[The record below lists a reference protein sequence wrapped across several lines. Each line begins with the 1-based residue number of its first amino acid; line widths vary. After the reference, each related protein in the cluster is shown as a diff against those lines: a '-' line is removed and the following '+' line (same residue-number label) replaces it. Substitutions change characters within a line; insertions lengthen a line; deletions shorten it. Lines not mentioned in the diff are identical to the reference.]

1 MGTILTTLLLAVAGQ
16 VPDDTLYT
24 NQRKHRF
31 PINIKPERRAEIR
44 ELILYS
50 SSDKGKTWQPVAKI
64 TPEANEF
71 IFAAPA
77 DGEYWFRSAAIN
89 RQGKQEPENLYQG
102 PPDQKMV
109 IDTLKP
115 IVKLVSAQRQ
125 GDEIVVAWD
134 IQEEHPDAKTLKL
147 EYQTT
152 PGGLWTT
159 VPGLVPGGTGKASFK
174 PGSAGTV
181 AVRMEVKDL
190 GGNVSQAQADVP
202 GSGSGV
208 TPAGFTGTPTPV
220 TGGQSPPPALNSSNE
235 FRPPPPANNDPPAA
249 ISIPRDVSPPPP
261 LNPIATSLQPPPSS
275 NGPSRGTPPAL
286 PSNTRL
292 VASSDSPPSGGAT
305 AFQKQLPSA
314 KHVNI
319 KEVDLEYEL
328 TRTGPS
334 GIGSVDLWW
343 TLDDGQTWEK
353 APNPEVKDL
362 VKDGLQTRYQRTV
375 ALLEGDRVYGFS
387 LVVKSRAGLGKAPPK
402 AGDVPEV
409 RIELDTTPPLAQ
421 LFSPRQDPARKDN
434 LILSWKASDKNLTDK
449 PITLEWAERPDG
461 TWQTIAADIVDSGQY
476 SWRPAPG
483 MPVQVYLRLRVR
495 DQAGNESVAVTPEP
509 QLIDL
514 TEPEGHLVN
523 VTVPARRP

>member
-1 MGTILTTLLLAVAGQ
+1 L
-16 VPDDTLYT
+16 
-24 NQRKHRF
+24 
-31 PINIKPERRAEIR
+31 
-44 ELILYS
+44 
-50 SSDKGKTWQPVAKI
+50 
-64 TPEANEF
+64 
-71 IFAAPA
+71 
-77 DGEYWFRSAAIN
+77 
-89 RQGKQEPENLYQG
+89 
-102 PPDQKMV
+102 PP
-109 IDTLKP
+109 
-115 IVKLVSAQRQ
+115 
-125 GDEIVVAWD
+125 
-134 IQEEHPDAKTLKL
+134 
-147 EYQTT
+147 
-152 PGGLWTT
+152 
-159 VPGLVPGGTGKASFK
+159 
-174 PGSAGTV
+174 
-181 AVRMEVKDL
+181 
-190 GGNVSQAQADVP
+190 
-202 GSGSGV
+202 
-208 TPAGFTGTPTPV
+208 
-220 TGGQSPPPALNSSNE
+220 
-235 FRPPPPANNDPPAA
+235 
-249 ISIPRDVSPPPP
+249 
-261 LNPIATSLQPPPSS
+261 
-275 NGPSRGTPPAL
+275 
-286 PSNTRL
+286 
-292 VASSDSPPSGGAT
+292 
-305 AFQKQLPSA
+305 A

-421 LFSPRQDPARKDN
+421 LFSPRQDPTKKDN

-523 VTVPARRP
+523 VTAPARRP

>member
-16 VPDDTLYT
+16 VPDDIVYT

-31 PINIKPERRAEIR
+31 PINIKSDRRAEIR

-50 SSDKGKTWQPVAKI
+50 SSDKGKSWQPVAKI

-147 EYQTT
+147 EYQTV
-152 PGGLWTT
+152 PGGLWTA
-159 VPGLVPGGTGKASFK
+159 VPGLIPGGTGKASFR

-181 AVRMEVKDL
+181 TVRMEVKDL
-190 GGNVSQAQADVP
+190 GGNVSQAQAEVP
-202 GSGSGV
+202 GPSSGV

-220 TGGQSPPPALNSSNE
+220 TGSPSAPPALGSSNE
-235 FRPPPPANNDPPAA
+235 LRPPPPVNNDPPAA
-249 ISIPRDVSPPPP
+249 INIPREVTPPPS
-261 LNPIATSLQPPPSS
+261 LHPIATSLQPPPSS
-275 NGPSRGTPPAL
+275 NGPPRSAPPVL

-305 AFQKQLPSA
+305 AYQKQLPPA

-409 RIELDTTPPLAQ
+409 RIELDTTLPLAQ
-421 LFSPRQDPARKDN
+421 LFSPRQDPAKKDN

-523 VTVPARRP
+523 VSVPSRRP